1 MLIIRSGVPGLLHG
15 LNWLKVTDV
24 SGRLVG
30 CIIGVTEKLFGNQT
44 VGETRPP
51 KPSVKFTN

>member
-1 MLIIRSGVPGLLHG
+1 MLIVRSGVPGLLHG

-30 CIIGVTEKLFGNQT
+30 CTIGVSEKLFGNQFMGQT
-44 VGETRPP
+44 CRP
-51 KPSVKFTN
+51 KTSVRFTN